1 MTITLH
7 FLDARA
13 RLTPLR
19 AWISD
24 ALLQTHA
31 RASALLP
38 LLPLDVVIQAGKE
51 VVPEKG
57 LLGHA
62 SRPGLIELIVDPD
75 HPLLLLNQNDSL
87 QRMFAHELH
96 HAARWDGPGYG
107 ATLGEALVSEGMAG
121 HFAQELLGGDPEPW
135 ETLDITGMAE
145 HLALAGQS
153 WGRSDY
159 DHGLWFFGTG
169 SLPRWLGYSLGY
181 QMVARFSEGHGGMR
195 ASAMHGLDAQCLRK
209 ILPELAC

>member
-19 AWISD
+19 PWISE

-38 LLPLDVVIQAGKE
+38 LLPLDVVIQAGNE

-62 SRPGLIELIVDPD
+62 SRPGFIQLIVDPD
-75 HPLLLLNQNDSL
+75 HPQLLLNQNASL

-107 ATLGEALVSEGMAG
+107 STLGEALVSEGMAG

-135 ETLDITGMAE
+135 ETLDISRMTE
-145 HLALAGQS
+145 HLALAAQQ
-153 WGRSDY
+153 WGRSD
-159 DHGLWFFGTG
+159 
-169 SLPRWLGYSLGY
+169 
-181 QMVARFSEGHGGMR
+181 
-195 ASAMHGLDAQCLRK
+195 
-209 ILPELAC
+209 